1 MKLLHGKPTVPP
13 QMMGCWHRRSIRFR
27 EGEEDTT
34 TRVIWLQT
42 ASGMGDMRIPADRVD
57 LSQRADLATCSADE
71 LVALSNQDC
80 GSGITLL
87 DPDAKPKPTATWE
100 DGGAGVGY
108 QNYVYFPEPGWFEWR
123 DGDCMME
130 WAPSGAYEED
140 WRLQPNSR
148 GRLVHLLGI
157 SGIPGLEAA
166 PISHLLVAGDHAIAV
181 RDRSVGPLEERPLPE
196 TAAGLRDDHA
206 ALVALLDCE
215 FSYAVR
221 RDGGFVIELSSL
233 PFREGQALDLSWLDA
248 LQPAKDD
255 IVGAAETRGWRIESW
270 IEDLQVETGRL
281 NDG

>member
-13 QMMGCWHRRSIRFR
+13 QMMGCWHRRSIRFS

-57 LSQRADLATCSADE
+57 LSHRTDLSTCSSDE
-71 LVALSNQDC
+71 LGARSNQD
-80 GSGITLL
+80 SGAGINLL
-87 DPDAKPKPTATWE
+87 DPNARPKPTATWE

-123 DGDCMME
+123 GEDCMME

-140 WRLQPNSR
+140 WRLQPDSR
-148 GRLVHLLGI
+148 GRLVHLI
-157 SGIPGLEAA
+157 GIPGLEAT
-166 PISHLLVAGDHAIAV
+166 PIRQLLVAGDHAIAV

-196 TAAGLRDDHA
+196 TAADLRGDHA
-206 ALVALLDCE
+206 GLVALLDCE

-221 RDGGFVIELSSL
+221 RNDGFVIELSSI

-255 IVGAAETRGWRIESW
+255 IVGAAASRGWRIESW
-270 IEDLQVETGRL
+270 IEDLSPTAGEERT
-281 NDG
+281 